1 MKIDKENDA
10 RFLAYLAWLPVVAVL
25 LLAARLEPQ
34 TISQTPPSP
43 LNARDLFYER
53 IDALPGLQCR
63 ILLRDTEGEYRPVS
77 IDSLFRTNDRIRL
90 AFESNTAGFL
100 YVLQQG
106 SDSTWDILFPSAE
119 IRDNDN
125 RIAPMR
131 PVRVPREQD
140 FIFDLTPGQ
149 ETLFVVLSLHQE
161 PDLERL
167 LDFVR
172 SPHGTATERQDAAS
186 LVKAIFTDLNAGLAS
201 RNLRVYRNNGG
212 ASSGVENAVY
222 AVNTDVREGRVIS
235 KLVLNHKR

>member
-1 MKIDKENDA
+1 MKIDKENDG
-10 RFLAYLAWLPVVAVL
+10 RFLAYLAWLPIVAVL

-53 IDALPGLQCR
+53 IDALPGLECS
-63 ILLRDTEGEYRPVS
+63 ILLRDTQGGYRPVS

-90 AFESNTAGFL
+90 QFESNTAGFL

-106 SDSTWDILFPSAE
+106 SDSTWDILFPSAD

-125 RIAPMR
+125 HMAPMR
-131 PVRVPREQD
+131 PVQFPSGQD
-140 FIFDLTPGQ
+140 FVFDPTPGQ
-149 ETLFVVLSLHQE
+149 ETLFVVLSLQEE

-172 SPHGTATERQDAAS
+172 SRHGSRTEQPDAAS
-186 LVKAIFTDLNAGLAS
+186 LVKAIFTELNAGLAS

-222 AVNTDVREGRVIS
+222 AVNTDVGEGRVIS